1 MDKESLIT
9 IRLHD
14 MEFFA
19 HHGVFEQEKIE
30 GNIFLVN
37 LELTTKAPKGCTTDC
52 IEDTLNYQLLF
63 DIVKEEM
70 AVPSDLL
77 EHVAGRIIR
86 RVRAVFP
93 GIRSGSVS
101 ISKLNPPLGG
111 EVAASRVTL
120 AI

>member
-1 MDKESLIT
+1 MGKIELQGM
-9 IRLHD
+9 R
-14 MEFFA
+14 FFA
-19 HHGVFEQEKIE
+19 HHGCFSEERTI
-30 GNIFLVN
+30 GNYFIVD
-37 LELTTKAPKGCTTDC
+37 LEVEADLSTASVSDSL
-52 IEDTLNYQLLF
+52 EDTLNYQLLF

-93 GIRSGSVS
+93 DICSGSVS
-101 ISKLNPPLGG
+101 ISKINPPLGG